1 MDIFNKIG
9 KKATETY
16 KVTAE
21 KTGKLAKE
29 AKLKMEINTYKSNVQ
44 ELYTEI
50 GEKVYLLGRMYN
62 GKA

>member
-50 GEKVYLLGRMYN
+50 GESIFKI
-62 GKA
+62 